1 MNSTITVFERRFSA
15 VLLAADGIVL
25 AALALLGPLFMGRL
39 QYATSLSGEFQL
51 MGQDAANLFVF
62 FPLFIVGGLLL
73 WLGKKA
79 GDYILALGPIFLL
92 YYGLSVGIGIE
103 WSRPEYSGNSEQA
116 FGLFLTLIIS
126 GVLFIPVVMGLFSR
140 RTMKRFS
147 RRTRIVYV
155 SAFLLFIML
164 FAGMWISEVR
174 SVLTSGTSRGY
185 DEAPTVFWVIR
196 YLDLGISIPLALL
209 SIYMLLTRPSG
220 SVGIQ
225 LLLYGFFI
233 TMIVSV
239 NAMGLVMALKS
250 DADFLFS
257 QQLVFVVLALIIFI
271 GYGLI
276 LRNIRGQKE

>member
-1 MNSTITVFERRFSA
+1 MNNTITVFERRFSA

-25 AALALLGPLFMGRL
+25 AASALLGPLFLGRL
-39 QYATSLSGEFQL
+39 QYATSPSGEFQL

-62 FPLFIVGGLLL
+62 SPLFVIGGLLL

-79 GDYILALGPIFLL
+79 GDYILALAPIFLI

-126 GVLFIPVVMGLFSR
+126 GVLFIPVVMGLFSH
-140 RTMKRFS
+140 RTMRPFS
-147 RRTRIVYV
+147 GKTRPIYL

-174 SVLTSGTSRGY
+174 SVLISSTSRGY

-220 SVGIQ
+220 SVGNPTAS
-225 LLLYGFFI
+225 LR
-233 TMIVSV
+233 
-239 NAMGLVMALKS
+239 
-250 DADFLFS
+250 
-257 QQLVFVVLALIIFI
+257 IFHHHDCL
-271 GYGLI
+271 GECHGP
-276 LRNIRGQKE
+276 GDGAQE